1 MGRYYLASG
10 RAQSGWDTG
19 AVEFGPTT
27 YNTVR
32 GNIGVPASNNHIFTT
47 TEGRLPVGFN
57 ER

>member
-32 GNIGVPASNNHIFTT
+32 ADIGVPSRKSPVFTT
-47 TEGRLPVGFN
+47 TQGRLPVGFN
-57 ER
+57 